1 MTPTPRQMGK
11 ALKKLRTAKKLS
23 QAALAERARLSRE
36 YVNKIEAGRYD
47 PPLSTINAL
56 AKALRVDVAK
66 LLK

>member
-11 ALKKLRTAKKLS
+11 TIRKLRIAKKLS
-23 QAALAERARLSRE
+23 QAELADRVGLSRE
-36 YVNKIEAGRYD
+36 YINKIEAGRYD